1 MYDINNFEED
11 TALYMK
17 HIIWDCQQ
25 EKAKQDILE
34 NLGNDDVF
42 CVKDWSQ
49 KILLQNFREPQ
60 QDYFGEKGMSHHM
73 DVIHIKQENGI

>member
-34 NLGNDDVF
+34 NLGNNDVF

-49 KILLQNFREPQ
+49 KNSTTKFSGTSTGLFWGKRNEPSCGC
-60 QDYFGEKGMSHHM
+60 DLHKTR
-73 DVIHIKQENGI
+73 